1 MSFVHRETITRSM
14 SKFQHLSGNS
24 DVFQDSLGEAAEE
37 TKVAASQRKRA
48 PSMMKTNGGQD
59 SEDEDFFDALD
70 HFQSMSY
77 QQSNQK
83 L

>member
-48 PSMMKTNGGQD
+48 PSMMKTNGG
-59 SEDEDFFDALD
+59 
-70 HFQSMSY
+70 
-77 QQSNQK
+77 
-83 L
+83 